1 MLEKHRKPGE
11 IPVVA
16 GLARLLAR
24 LRAEAGV
31 EQVAPEI
38 DLTELRDVELAI
50 GSRFGDDVL
59 AVFAAHLPALELEL
73 EWRLALVVG
82 HTGALHQQ
90 GGRGDLVA
98 LGHTD
103 RETWWAVEIAGA
115 GGGGGAGSRLVEIG
129 ERGAVRSQQPLAE
142 WLRARFGGAPAGS
155 ASGAAATAGEASRF
169 RPRLVARALESSAA
183 GRRVRHATFGEG
195 RVLTEIGTGP
205 TRKVK
210 AEFPGRGLVLLQAR
224 FLTFLDEQET
234 P

>member
-11 IPVVA
+11 IPVED
-16 GLARLLAR
+16 GLSRLLAG

-31 EQVAPEI
+31 EGVAPEI

-59 AVFAAHLPALELEL
+59 AVFAAHLPALEVAL
-73 EWRLALVVG
+73 EWRLGLVVG

-98 LGHTD
+98 LGHRD
-103 RETWWAVEIAGA
+103 RETWWGVEIAGGAGA
-115 GGGGGAGSRLVEIG
+115 GGGSSRLVEIG
-129 ERGAVRSQQPLAE
+129 EDGTVRSREPLEA
-142 WLRARFGGAPAGS
+142 WLRARFGGEAAG
-155 ASGAAATAGEASRF
+155 GIAGDGASRF
-169 RPRLVARALESSAA
+169 RPLLVARALESSAA

-195 RVLTEIGTGP
+195 RVLTESGTGP

-224 FLTFLDEQET
+224 FLTFLDE
-234 P
+234 